1 MSSAHNQERL
11 MTVLLGPHVS
21 EKTTDVADRNNQVTF
36 RVRRDANKTEIRRA
50 VEMMFEVKV
59 TDVQVVNCRG
69 KIKRFGREWG
79 QRQNW
84 KKAYVTLVDGDNIDF
99 LGAD

>member
-1 MSSAHNQERL
+1 MSAVHQKERL

-21 EKTTDVADRNNQVTF
+21 EKTTDVADRHNQIAF
-36 RVRRDANKTEIRRA
+36 KVRRDSTKNEIRRA
-50 VEMMFEVKV
+50 VEMMFEVRV
-59 TDVQVVNCRG
+59 TDVKVVNCRG

-79 QRQNW
+79 QRQHW
-84 KKAYVTLVDGDNIDF
+84 KKAYVTLAEGDNIDF

>member
-1 MSSAHNQERL
+1 MSAAHNQERL

-84 KKAYVTLVDGDNIDF
+84 KKAYVTLVEGDNIDF